1 MVARPTVRTDPEPAK
16 SWLTLGVAKSD
27 GTQTNSTKREVDL
40 LARAFETGDR
50 PSSLRFYRIVRGSV
64 RRVLFPYFDVV
75 AVNEHHLDLP
85 GPTILAPVHRSH
97 LDSPLLAS
105 LSARRIRAL
114 GKESLFEPPVVR
126 WVCAALGAIP
136 VRRGAADREALKAAK
151 ELLDRGES
159 MIVFPEGGR
168 QSGHDVAELF
178 GGAAWLASKTGARVI
193 PIGISGTA
201 DALGEGRRW
210 PRRVPV
216 GIAVGE
222 PMEPPAGIDGKRVGR
237 DALRQFTAELHRR
250 LQQMQDEAAELVA
263 ESEG

>member
-1 MVARPTVRTDPEPAK
+1 MVGSNESTSTD
-16 SWLTLGVAKSD
+16 
-27 GTQTNSTKREVDL
+27 STASKGEVDL
-40 LARAFETGDR
+40 LARAFATGDKR
-50 PSSLRFYRIVRGSV
+50 SSLRFYRVVRGLV

-75 AVNEHHLDLP
+75 ATNEHHLDVP

-105 LSARRIRAL
+105 LSTRRIRAL

-136 VRRGAADREALKAAK
+136 VRRGEADRDALKAAK

-168 QSGHDVAELF
+168 QDHHEVAELF

-193 PIGISGTA
+193 PVGISGTA
-201 DALGEGRRW
+201 EAMGEGSRF
-210 PRRVPV
+210 PKRVPV

-222 PMEPPAGIDGKRVGR
+222 PMDAPIGEDGKRVGR
-237 DALRQFTAELHRR
+237 QQLRAFTAELAER
-250 LQQMQDEAAELVA
+250 LQQLQDEARDLAEGRP
-263 ESEG
+263 S